1 MGGGRA
7 WPGSGRWR
15 CRSRACSTARTRHR
29 AFTAAFDLRCDV
41 FGSPHYQ
48 EKAFERFALLLARKT
63 ICPNLRPQ
71 TGPAGGGD
79 GKVDSETTPVADSL
93 SLAWVVGHG
102 SGASS
107 ERWAFAFSAK
117 EDWRAKV
124 QSDVRKIAE
133 TKRGYVRAF
142 FISNQA
148 IPDRKRLEL
157 EDALTKECGLKV
169 TIHDLT
175 WIVDQVIDGKLEGMA
190 NDELQM
196 GMLIAESVEPGPRD
210 MERKRELETIES
222 RLVERLA
229 SGVAGPRE
237 ASDAIETATLARE
250 LEMARV
256 EVEGRHTRAL
266 DLAER
271 AGVLSAKIEAH
282 YQYAWSAFWWF
293 EDYGRFLDLY
303 LRLETLVIESN
314 HPGGLRRLHTLWSVL
329 IVLER
334 DVKFSRDDLNRGE
347 RTSRLSAA
355 LHRRSSDT
363 SSPSAALEARA
374 NLMLMEAQAA
384 FPHVRAEFMQEMKAL
399 IENSEGL
406 VGFRAHD
413 LLDLLLEFCRMRA
426 GDGAW
431 DDFHEWLV
439 ERVGGREGEV
449 RAASMRLERA
459 IQLMDAGR
467 PYDGLVTAAKTLFV
481 FYKADTH
488 DELLD
493 CLYVCSAAYERIGL
507 RWAARGTLIHAASL
521 MMGCF
526 DNENDFEGLRAGYFR
541 RLKWIE
547 LLLGRLP
554 QALAWHG
561 MTLALGGGYD
571 RSPQK
576 QEVGR
581 IPDPMLYDTVL
592 GMVFLRA
599 DADTLKKL
607 EGLPDVLDRLDLPM
621 ACVALHKA
629 LGWEEHVPETLR
641 DHTGEIFRKWR
652 DQPAAADLPGV
663 LHTGTGQTIDMGTHI
678 LGCEF
683 RVVADENP
691 CCEVLGE
698 LILAALEATLATG
711 FRQQLFSLRSSV
723 VIEIGVAADG
733 AFPFRSDFADDAAS
747 RVTLSVKPFNPHKI
761 PAPEMH
767 KLHQALSEFLVHV
780 ISRVFR
786 AKDMLKALEVLMG
799 EERGMDRGVH
809 FTGSFVTLGN
819 VLGHQSLS
827 RLKDWLRNG
836 DKRYE
841 LRCSEPWDAAL
852 PRPDETGAEAPSG
865 AVAPEG
871 EPSHAHIRHES
882 LIDVVLWDR
891 AKWRGVLYA
900 WVQGKS
906 TKPPV
911 MALVFQDRAAAA
923 AIFSDWYRRWGRN
936 DADESLRVVVIR
948 GVRKTNPNAY
958 RVIVTS
964 NPGVSGKADAKL
976 YKLVTCRIHTMEPA
990 DGKNLEMFTR
1000 ELAKFGAFWL
1010 GYSVDEGKQG
1020 KLPEIE
1026 WGSLFLKRKIEF
1038 REAWTIGVGDID
1050 SPGILSGDDPII
1062 PAGVGGAPIWG
1073 LIDRQ

>member
-1 MGGGRA
+1 MLRLD
-7 WPGSGRWR
+7 
-15 CRSRACSTARTRHR
+15 RSMLEYHLASLTKRN
-29 AFTAAFDLRCDV
+29 
-41 FGSPHYQ
+41 Q

-93 SLAWVVGHG
+93 ALAWVVGHG

-148 IPDRKRLEL
+148 IPDRKRLEM

-175 WIVDQVIDGKLEGMA
+175 WIVDQVIDGKLEAIA

-210 MERKRELETIES
+210 MERKRELEMIEVRFAD
-222 RLVERLA
+222 RLVSRA
-229 SGVAGPRE
+229 PGPRE
-237 ASDAIETATLARE
+237 ASDAIEAATLARE
-250 LEMARV
+250 LELARV
-256 EVEGRHTRAL
+256 EVEGRHTRAV

-271 AGVLSAKIEAH
+271 AGILSAKIEAC

-303 LRLETLVIESN
+303 LRLEEMVVEAN
-314 HPGGLRRLHTLWSVL
+314 HPGGLRRLHTLWSLL

-334 DVKFSRDDLNRGE
+334 DVGFRREDLKRGE
-347 RTSRLSAA
+347 RTTRLSTA
-355 LHRRSSDT
+355 LHRRSVDT

-384 FPHVRAEFMQEMKAL
+384 FPHVRSGFMQEMKAL
-399 IENSEGL
+399 IESSEGL
-406 VGFRAHD
+406 VGFRVHD
-413 LLDLLLEFCRMRA
+413 LLDLLVEFCRMRA
-426 GDGAW
+426 GDDAW

-521 MMGCF
+521 MMGRF
-526 DNENDFEGLRAGYFR
+526 DNENDFHGLRAGYFQ

-571 RSPQK
+571 RSPRA
-576 QEVGR
+576 QESGK

-599 DADTLKKL
+599 DTNTLRKL
-607 EGLPDVLDRLDLPM
+607 ERLPDVLDRLDLPM

-629 LGWEEHVPETLR
+629 LGWEEHVPETLC
-641 DHTGEIFRKWR
+641 DQTGEIFRKWR

-663 LHTGTGQTIDMGTHI
+663 LHTGTERTIHMGTHI

-698 LILAALEATLATG
+698 SILAALEATLATG
-711 FRQQLFSLRSSV
+711 FRQHLFPLRPSV
-723 VIEIGVAADG
+723 IIEIGMAADG
-733 AFPFRSDFADDAAS
+733 AFPFQSDFADDAAS
-747 RVTLSVKPFNPHKI
+747 RVTLSVKPFDPHKI

-767 KLHQALSEFLVHV
+767 KLHQALSELLVHV

-786 AKDMLKALEVLMG
+786 AKDTLKALEVLMG

-819 VLGHQSLS
+819 VLGRQSLS
-827 RLKDWLRNG
+827 RLKDWLRDG
-836 DKRYE
+836 DKKYE
-841 LRCSEPWDAAL
+841 LRHRESWDAAL
-852 PRPDETGAEAPSG
+852 PRPDNPNEPGKERPPDAAAPD
-865 AVAPEG
+865 G
-871 EPSHAHIRHES
+871 EPSHAHIRHQS
-882 LIDVVLWDR
+882 LIDLTLWDS
-891 AKWRGVLYA
+891 AK
-900 WVQGKS
+900 
-906 TKPPV
+906 
-911 MALVFQDRAAAA
+911 
-923 AIFSDWYRRWGRN
+923 
-936 DADESLRVVVIR
+936 
-948 GVRKTNPNAY
+948 
-958 RVIVTS
+958 
-964 NPGVSGKADAKL
+964 
-976 YKLVTCRIHTMEPA
+976 
-990 DGKNLEMFTR
+990 
-1000 ELAKFGAFWL
+1000 
-1010 GYSVDEGKQG
+1010 
-1020 KLPEIE
+1020 
-1026 WGSLFLKRKIEF
+1026 
-1038 REAWTIGVGDID
+1038 
-1050 SPGILSGDDPII
+1050 
-1062 PAGVGGAPIWG
+1062 
-1073 LIDRQ
+1073 